1 MHRNGKHMHRVL
13 SNRDGPLGPAL
24 EAHQSLTGAVKPVVY
39 LWGQVEVRQPATT
52 GRTEL
57 GPGDCFAEVAY
68 FTEVP
73 KAEAVRSLTVCR
85 VLVIPRR

>member
-1 MHRNGKHMHRVL
+1 MQV
-13 SNRDGPLGPAL
+13 PPELGATP
-24 EAHQSLTGAVKPVVY
+24 
-39 LWGQVEVRQPATT
+39 GQVQ
-52 GRTEL
+52 L

-73 KAEAVRSLTVCR
+73 KAEAVRSLTICR

>member
-1 MHRNGKHMHRVL
+1 MHVQGVI
-13 SNRDGPLGPAL
+13 
-24 EAHQSLTGAVKPVVY
+24 VVSD
-39 LWGQVEVRQPATT
+39 AA

-73 KAEAVRSLTVCR
+73 KAEAVRSMTVCR

>member
-1 MHRNGKHMHRVL
+1 MCIQPTRK
-13 SNRDGPLGPAL
+13 SNKKTHVQVQGG
-24 EAHQSLTGAVKPVVY
+24 VV
-39 LWGQVEVRQPATT
+39 VPDAA

-73 KAEAVRSLTVCR
+73 KAEAVRSMTVCR

>member
-1 MHRNGKHMHRVL
+1 MQDTAAGPEP
-13 SNRDGPLGPAL
+13 SNPI
-24 EAHQSLTGAVKPVVY
+24 
-39 LWGQVEVRQPATT
+39 
-52 GRTEL
+52 L

-85 VLVIPRR
+85 VLVIPRRYV

>member
-1 MHRNGKHMHRVL
+1 V
-13 SNRDGPLGPAL
+13 
-24 EAHQSLTGAVKPVVY
+24 Q
-39 LWGQVEVRQPATT
+39 
-52 GRTEL
+52 L

-73 KAEAVRSLTVCR
+73 KAEAVRSLTICR

>member
-1 MHRNGKHMHRVL
+1 MVCVCVQGGGAAGGGGAPGL
-13 SNRDGPLGPAL
+13 S
-24 EAHQSLTGAVKPVVY
+24 
-39 LWGQVEVRQPATT
+39 

-57 GPGDCFAEVAY
+57 GPGSCFAEVAY

-73 KAEAVRSLTVCR
+73 KAEAVRSLTVCK

>member
-1 MHRNGKHMHRVL
+1 MHTHGAPAQWFNSLGALQATAVP
-13 SNRDGPLGPAL
+13 PL
-24 EAHQSLTGAVKPVVY
+24 
-39 LWGQVEVRQPATT
+39 TT
-52 GRTEL
+52 GTTEL

>member
-1 MHRNGKHMHRVL
+1 MQG
-13 SNRDGPLGPAL
+13 
-24 EAHQSLTGAVKPVVY
+24 GAIVPD
-39 LWGQVEVRQPATT
+39 AT

-73 KAEAVRSLTVCR
+73 KAEAVRSMTVCR
-85 VLVIPRR
+85 VLVIPRSTYNAVAHDFPLSARQVLQNLQQRAQEVGPGLSV